1 MSAQAMKHT
10 LRQSI
15 IALRDQL
22 PAQERMRLSRAVTEG
37 ICRLPQYHA
46 AHTVLG
52 YLNFGAELAVEDW
65 VQHAL
70 ADGKRVLLPRVN
82 RASRHLELYQVR
94 DLRHDVAP
102 GLWGIREP
110 VAERC
115 IKEDAPGKVDF
126 ILLPGVAFTRA
137 GARLGYGGGFYDR
150 LLERMP
156 GRPALVAGAFALQVV
171 AEIPQEPT
179 DRKVEWLVTEHETIH
194 CAAREGRGTPQDF
207 LAGEEQKDG
216 KQYPGR

>member
-1 MSAQAMKHT
+1 MKQS

-15 IALRDQL
+15 IALRSEL
-22 PAQERMRLSRAVTEG
+22 PAHERARLSRAVTEA
-37 ICRLPQYHA
+37 ICRLPQYQA

-52 YLNFGAELAVEDW
+52 YLNFGAEFAAEQL

-82 RASRHLELYQVR
+82 RASRHLELFQVR

-110 VAERC
+110 VVERC
-115 IKEDAPGKVDF
+115 AREEALGTVDF

-137 GARLGYGGGFYDR
+137 GERLGYGGGFYDR
-150 LLERMP
+150 LLAHMP
-156 GRPALVAGAFALQVV
+156 DRPALVAGAFGLQVV
-171 AEIPQEPT
+171 AELPQEPT
-179 DRKVEWLVTEHETIH
+179 DRRVEWLVTEHETID
-194 CAAREGRGTPQDF
+194 CAARDARGRQQDF
-207 LAGEEQKDG
+207 
-216 KQYPGR
+216 